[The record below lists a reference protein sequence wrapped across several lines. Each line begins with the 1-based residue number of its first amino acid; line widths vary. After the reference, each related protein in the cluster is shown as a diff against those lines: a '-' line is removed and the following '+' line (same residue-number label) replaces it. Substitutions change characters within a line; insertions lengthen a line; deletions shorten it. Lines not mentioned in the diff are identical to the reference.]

1 MGGAGVDLLMT
12 LLLARTEAELERWG
26 DREAKVLWLGP
37 NPVPES
43 VQLRAVPF
51 PDDPPP
57 AEGWLAIRRL
67 GDELV
72 GDHSV
77 KQALEYQGV
86 SLWWFVHY
94 WMVYG
99 DGLASWNERYRV
111 LRRVLAATAAP
122 PARMVLLG
130 RRADDDLVARAV
142 AAERGIPYRW
152 AGPFLLSITS
162 RLLLRWRAETMIR
175 LRMAKLLLRG
185 FLARLMR
192 KNSLASRGPVDM
204 LFNTSSSSW
213 DARRGRERLLS
224 PLLDGAERRGLSVVG
239 LHLDYRRN
247 LGLDTLRQL
256 DRRIVAWESL
266 VTPALA
272 VRALLRGRGVAR
284 SFGRVF
290 PGHVL
295 GVPAARL
302 LSDRL
307 PVLFGARLAD
317 AVLAIETSRRALG
330 VLRPRC
336 LYVVDAYDLWG
347 RGLVVA
353 AREAAVRSV
362 EVQHGIIRRNH
373 GGYLHLE
380 GEVAADHNQRSPYS
394 PIPDLIVVHGVASKE
409 SLIEDGHF
417 PPDSVRVTGSP
428 NIESA
433 RRRQGDRHEIRSRLG
448 LREDG
453 LVLLFFGA
461 PRHVVP
467 ADDEHV
473 RAVLACCLRMPELQL
488 VLRPH
493 PSDHSN
499 PDRYRSEASAAGI
512 EAQVLTKADPFELV
526 LASDIVVAHNSTTVI
541 DAMALERPVIYI
553 NMSGTSDLFPFVE
566 DGGALPART
575 EDQLGTAIL
584 ALSSAEARL
593 RQVRRHEAY
602 ANRSYARCA
611 DPVAAMLEVGF
622 PQVVPA

>member
-1 MGGAGVDLLMT
+1 MT
-12 LLLARTEAELERWG
+12 LLLARTEAELRRW
-26 DREAKVLWLGP
+26 DDSEAKVLWLGP

-43 VQLRAVPF
+43 VRSRAVPF

-72 GDHSV
+72 NGKSV
-77 KQALEYQGV
+77 KEALEYQGV

-94 WMVYG
+94 WLVYG
-99 DGLASWNERYRV
+99 DGLAGWNERYRV
-111 LRRVLAATAAP
+111 LRRVLAATVVAP
-122 PARMVLLG
+122 NAMVLLG
-130 RRADDDLVARAV
+130 RRADDDLVAGSV
-142 AAERGIPYRW
+142 AAERGIQYRW
-152 AGPFLLSITS
+152 SGPFLLSIRS
-162 RLLLRWRAETMIR
+162 RWLLRWRAETMIR
-175 LRMAKLLLRG
+175 LRMVKLLLRG
-185 FLARLMR
+185 FLARLIR
-192 KNSLASRGPVDM
+192 RNSLAGRSQVDI

-213 DARRGRERLLS
+213 DARRGRERLLT

-272 VRALLRGRGVAR
+272 LQALLRGRRVAR
-284 SFGRVF
+284 SFGRAF

-295 GVPAARL
+295 GIPAARL
-302 LSDRL
+302 LSDRV
-307 PVLFGARLAD
+307 PVLFWARLPD
-317 AVLAIETSRRALG
+317 AVLAIETSRRALS

-336 LYVVDAYDLWG
+336 LYVVDSYDLWG

-353 AREAAVRSV
+353 ARDASVRSV
-362 EVQHGIIRRNH
+362 EVQHGIIQRNH
-373 GGYLHLE
+373 GGYLHME
-380 GEVAADHNQRSPYS
+380 GEVAADHSQRSPFS
-394 PIPDLIVVHGVASKE
+394 PLPDLIVVNGVASKE

-433 RRRQGDRHEIRSRLG
+433 RRRQGDRHEIRSRLR
-448 LREDG
+448 LRDDS

-461 PRHVVP
+461 PRHVFP

-488 VLRPH
+488 LLRPH
-493 PSDHSN
+493 PGDHSN
-499 PDRYRSEASAAGI
+499 PERYRSEVAAAGVKVPVFT
-512 EAQVLTKADPFELV
+512 QSDPLELI
-526 LASDIVVAHNSTTVI
+526 LAADIVVAHNSTTVL
-541 DAMALERPVIYI
+541 DAMALERPVIHI
-553 NMSGTSDLFPFVE
+553 NMSGSPDQFPFVE
-566 DGGALPART
+566 DGGALRARSMD
-575 EDQLGTAIL
+575 ELRASIL
-584 ALSSAEARL
+584 ALSSPASRL

-611 DPVAAMLEVGF
+611 DPVQAMLDVGF
-622 PQVVPA
+622 PDAGRA